1 MPLLLRNRGKVT
13 RLVKVT
19 MNRSPYFKLVG
30 PNGVCHQIP
39 AGSFCTLNILFTPE
53 GNKSL
58 FLQDHFHELV
68 CVCQGETLIVPIRAV
83 GARPVLDFPEQL
95 DFSSCPVNHSTQKT
109 LLVRNTGNL
118 EACYSLSTESPFTV
132 SPATGI
138 LDIGEAMQVTVEY
151 HPKEIGHHS
160 TSLSVHYN
168 IVDEDTYTRLL
179 GKAKD
184 FNVGLEKYSL
194 EFDKT
199 YLTLS
204 SQKTMVIHNRTNI
217 TARFQWKAFST
228 EAEEHPQKIRLSLN
242 LPRPPLETARLS
254 VEKRYEELDLY
265 DRELEKATAKIEA
278 DPMLFSDDV
287 FTIEPLE
294 GEVGPHSSAEI
305 KVFFKPREAQ
315 VYTKVAYCS
324 ISGRESRLPLCLTGE
339 GLGPCLRFKFPEL
352 DMGKVL
358 VGEAYSYEAILVNTG
373 AINAPFRLI
382 PPTTVHG
389 SCFTFQPRQGIIP
402 RNGIL
407 PIQIFFSSSTL
418 GEFEEEFQFN
428 VAECPKPVTLIV
440 RGHVTGLSL
449 HFSTNGL
456 DFNDVSFGFPQT
468 LSCHLINTSVVPIT
482 FHLRVPEDGQG
493 QPSLT
498 SFDQVKYNT
507 HPYWEKGTLAPCQE
521 KPMEFTITPSTGTI
535 PAHGFQEIRVTLCS
549 NDVGQYDCDMVVDVD
564 GFGKEVLALRLK
576 ARCVVPELCLLTS
589 TLDCGPCSA
598 KVPCQKML
606 TLVNPSPLPGCYRIL
621 PQRNQE
627 ATALWYSSPKPCG
640 IIQGHDV
647 LEIPI
652 TAEVQAVGAHSI
664 PVDIAVFGKERSP
677 LQMSLMCTGKIPLVY
692 ASVNKINFGKIQ
704 VIKDTS
710 QTLQLCNQDLIP
722 AAFRVEI
729 GDRCLS
735 IEPRE
740 GVVPA
745 KAEVPVVVTANLDDT
760 GRFEGSMKLFIE
772 NSLTSVIPIQA
783 VGIGTT
789 ITIDKPFA
797 PKLNLEPQF
806 NLLPCILRF
815 KVTNKG
821 RQFQR
826 LFWGTEGFSTFRQRH
841 PLPALSVTK
850 GKNASQSPTTP
861 VFKLR
866 PRNMDLQPGE
876 TMELVVEGF
885 SSIVQDVEEKL
896 VCEAIV
902 KPEITKKEI
911 IKTKV
916 TCKFISPSMQ
926 ISSRAITFHVEK
938 YPDDILTLQYKPLS
952 LKNTCCLPFHLLMDL
967 EQPFLICDANQQPLP
982 AGAQPVK
989 MEAGQ
994 ELHLYISFNPA
1005 YEKDLISWA
1014 AKKTMKIRLVEHP
1027 YEEEITVQGEVYFPN
1042 LCIPTKALD
1051 FGCIVSGTEQ
1061 VRYLEMTNCSPIPAH
1076 YHWSFQVD
1084 SKKYPTGFIPSP
1096 PTLKP
1101 QPQMA
1106 RFGCVECGRY
1116 LRRYFRPGSVQKP
1129 AKAPE
1134 AAQDSSQ
1141 QSAHYQETE
1150 QRCSQQTSKNCV
1162 EDSSEESS
1170 DWEDSLETEQD
1181 SSLQSSDSENCV
1193 ETEDDSSEES
1203 SDSEDSLETEDISP
1217 EQSSSEKS
1225 LETKQDSCQKSS
1237 HSEDSPEAKVPPSTA
1252 AGPQSSAETEESG
1265 QSEEAK
1271 PPGFRAEE
1279 VFSVQPVSGVLQP
1292 GKSQQVPFT
1301 FFGHADIIAH
1311 VTALCRVEGGPT
1323 YKVELRGETKVL
1335 TYHLSVK
1342 EINFGLQLFNEVI
1355 KAEVTLQN
1363 DGKIEFTYVV
1373 QSPSTGTADKPL
1385 PGVLAVLPNTASIEP
1400 GKEQV
1405 LKLYYLPG
1413 MPGVFCRTFKIKVG
1427 HLKPAEISLKGEAV
1441 FAGIYLDLP
1450 WSIEGSEKYKRLLKQ
1465 AKEKLKKDKQLKK
1478 ASLWRKARIRN
1489 QVKGPDIVINTWLRM
1504 EMDQMLIKEDALEL
1518 QPTLISRPPEDTVF
1532 DNSVP
1537 QKLVKVELPEYILDM
1552 GTVVQ
1557 GFSKI
1562 CTVNITNTWKYPVA
1576 VRANGRA
1583 LRDTGFSIYLEPM
1596 ESLINGDT
1604 IPFQVKFSSANLP
1617 VGKVDVLLPIKVEK
1631 GPTLHIRLRAIVI
1644 QPLLSLSKDR
1654 LQFPHVQVGQC
1665 WCETVRLYNP
1675 FNAPC
1680 EWFLSASKPAKKVN
1694 KCSKPAVHQKELQ
1707 AVKDD
1712 SQVFQWKAQEGT
1724 LYGREWCDLKI
1735 QFSPLEEKSYKTE
1748 LKINVHGSSQL
1759 LVLHISGQGL
1769 EPRLEFSPTEIKLG
1783 AVLPCSPELERTV
1796 VVKNPCEF
1804 PIEFYSLD
1812 FDEEYREEEKILR
1825 TLEEFGDQAAV
1836 VMPPRAVGEKL
1847 PPEVLE
1853 YYEKWKKMEAL
1864 GQEIMSK
1871 CKEESGEDN
1880 AALQESIELLKDMV
1894 DESDGPIRQAIRR
1907 YTRPVVEEIKAQM
1920 PRGIVIIVYGTPRTG
1935 KSRVAAALSKYYGV
1949 TRLSL
1954 DQVVIKAMSD
1964 ERSSAGLRARELCI
1978 EAARQRRAMR
1988 EQMPGKKGAE
1998 AKKTQPSPGDKTSK
2012 KTLSV
2017 GHQGPSASKDK
2028 ASDKPQ
2034 VASKAV
2040 GGCAGGLQAWVS
2052 AGQGMSPPGL
2062 SPAAASLHCRVVLV
2076 SAREEAQIR
2085 AQQWELSRA
2094 FCRGLFS
2101 LPCSTLQ
2108 MAAIS
2113 CATAPAPQRLII
2125 LTRTGRKEKIRKC
2138 LSCVLPKELLVEI
2151 ISERLQL
2158 SDCYRG
2164 VVFDGLE
2171 TLFASSLASSLLCVL
2186 KAVSNR
2192 PHIHVVN
2199 IFQDSEFWKGRR
2211 MAARE
2216 KKAAKKQQKA
2226 REKEEAARRKEKRL
2240 WDVDVDEYEALT
2252 EKQKA
2257 LLDYKIEKIKRE
2269 RRERREQERLA
2280 REEEERKKALSKA
2293 SKKQKKTKSP
2303 EVQQKSKKPAA
2314 KQQQQETK
2322 SADVRKGKTTAAKQQ
2337 QQETKSADIRKG
2349 KTAAAK
2355 QQQQETKSADIRKG
2369 KTAAAKQQQQET
2381 KKPEV
2386 RKGKTAAAK
2395 QQQQE
2400 TKIPE
2405 VPSKRDMILDLR
2417 FNIYESA
2424 QKEIRHIL
2432 SSWDRVQGIMNKSQS
2447 SPKHKGEKSS
2457 SMSLERPEKKSL
2469 EEHGSH
2475 KSPQQEGEVRSHGTG
2490 VPCLDFH
2497 ITRREN
2503 VFEKILKSKKLPPAK
2518 QILDSLGLGPLGPPI
2533 LPGFLFSVVPYPEED
2548 RVPAAA
2554 EDLRHFILVE
2564 PESAAAE
2571 DDVAPEAEA
2580 EDHLK
2585 EEEDT
2590 SRCNSPQEKRNSPQS
2605 PKSLR
2610 DHSPETPRSSPES
2623 RKSKLQSDSTLE
2635 RPTRLRKF
2643 RWIVPAHGE
2652 VELKIRFSTT
2662 MPGQFDQMMNFE
2674 ILGSKRLY
2682 QLPCS
2687 ATALYPSISQNP
2699 RLVFPRWR
2707 KNKEK
2712 EDIIVKEYVMSTKQ
2726 FYFGPLL
2733 CGKSREWYKAQNCPD
2748 NSEKLTI
2755 FNDSPMEAEVHF
2767 SFENDSRG
2775 ETFLLDPPSMR
2786 LQPKEKKKLTI
2797 WAYPTST
2804 GLMQDSLICHVKDNA
2819 EPVVFRLCCE
2829 GVHVKLGVSPQEL
2842 QFNKLLLH
2850 RTDTQTL
2857 VLRNDS
2863 PLPMAWHLSG
2873 LEDLGEDFSVSQGR
2887 GIVGPRK
2894 DLEVKLNFRAE
2905 KIGIINKMIR
2915 VEVSDTENILG
2926 IVHAETIKVSV
2937 EVYDVNLSINMP
2949 EGPDGSVDFGTIN
2962 VFDNKKEVLSLKNK
2976 GLYDIEYN
2984 FKLTTGSSK
2993 KGDLKSHFTVRPQRA
3008 VLKASKPPV
3017 KVEILFHPMTEMLL
3031 KSRPILL
3038 CQVFD
3043 PQVGGETVA
3052 TIPVRVSARAVYSK
3066 YSIEPA
3072 SPIDFGTM
3080 IKGTKKTQ
3088 VLTVENKG
3096 ALNFKFFIHQAPPL
3110 QSSQEEESAPSVRE
3124 KTHSTQA
3131 QLTVGMFTV
3140 SPCSGSIGPWGKQN
3154 ITVDCNAGA
3163 EGKCEEQ
3170 VYIDISNRDPKD
3182 NPLGIPFTLTAESCF
3197 PALVED
3203 VTSIF
3208 EKYPIH
3214 SNINLHQTLQSVQGN
3229 GVFIRDDNT
3238 FIFTKVLVGQ
3248 RATAYFKI
3256 SNASSIPCNVVLSI
3270 KALPGEPHSLISHI
3284 FKLDPVEMK
3293 LPGLSHGFA
3302 TVTFTPEEK
3311 KDHQCTFTASVV
3323 IPKSSSVNTK
3333 PQQLTFTISGEGHVP
3348 QVTVEYPGL
3357 RSKRGNPV
3365 LRFRRLLLGDSQALP
3380 LVLRND
3386 GVIPTKFTV
3395 HIVDDKGVFFMKG
3408 RQSSLCAFHI
3418 GDMEE
3423 DSTGKAKKH
3432 PEKPYMLLE
3441 HGQSAEFDV
3450 FFKPTLA
3457 QHLEGKIRVPLS
3469 GNNEINIEL
3478 VGEGYDDDFTF
3489 DNLPGLAE
3497 DSEKSN
3503 AEGSLEDDIIEAIRA
3518 NHIEFGDCAVRE
3530 LCEKTFTVTNRSKEV
3545 MRFEWLADAL
3555 FQFSPKVGHLQ
3566 PGCAKDIRVTLKSK
3580 VPVTIKRHSVNCKV
3594 DKIKYQLPP
3603 EEVYNWDDGM
3613 YTEKWEDT
3621 NERLP
3626 GARWPIKEKVA
3637 KAVLEPTHTV
3647 LEKSSREVE
3656 LFLSA
3661 EVDYA
3666 KFKLDTVEV
3675 HLKQT
3680 EPFQTEISTF
3690 QMSNTGKVALKYSWE
3705 VDLEQERPSKRSGK
3719 PYSVTLMRYFLSS
3732 ATVDHWFEHRP
3743 SRVHWASPLE
3753 STRPQSSLPHSTQ
3766 PTPSRR
3772 RSSQMTCLTKHVSS
3786 SMELYPDDFDD
3797 PPLFSVEPDCGT
3809 IPAGQTQIFQ
3819 VKFCPTR
3826 VGEFKAEMLCSIPNL
3841 KPSQKS
3847 PSVFVMGKGYLRKA
3861 DLKRSTSLQKGE
3873 TQSSKPKKKVQQS
3886 AKPE

>member
-1 MPLLLRNRGKVT
+1 FSSRDQNKTLLEPYPSELVFQNYPLGKVCEMPLLLRNRGKVT
-13 RLVKVT
+13 RLVRVT
-19 MNRSPYFKLVG
+19 MDSSPYFKLVG

-39 AGSFCTLNILFTPE
+39 AGSFCTIKILFIPE
-53 GNKSL
+53 GSKSL

-68 CVCQGETLIVPIRAV
+68 CICEREKFTVPIRAI
-83 GARPVLDFPEQL
+83 GARPILDFPDQL

-118 EACYSLSTESPFTV
+118 EASYSLSTESPFTV
-132 SPATGI
+132 SPATGT

-151 HPKEIGHHS
+151 HPREIGHHS
-160 TSLSVHYN
+160 TSLAVHCD
-168 IVDEDTYTRLL
+168 IVDEDTHTRLH

-184 FNVGLEKYSL
+184 FNIGLEKYSL

-204 SQKTMVIHNRTNI
+204 SQRTMLIHNRTNI
-217 TARFQWKAFST
+217 TARFQWKAFAT
-228 EAEEHPQKIRLSLN
+228 EVEEHPQKIRLSLN
-242 LPRPPLETARLS
+242 LSRPPLETARLS
-254 VEKRYEELDLY
+254 VEKHYEELKRY
-265 DRELEKATAKIEA
+265 DGELEEETAKIEA

-294 GEVGPHSSAEI
+294 GEVGPHCSAEI
-305 KVFFKPREAQ
+305 KVFFNPRVAQ
-315 VYTKVAYCS
+315 VYRKVAYCL

-339 GLGPCLRFKFPEL
+339 GLGPCLRFKFAEL

-358 VGEAYSYEAILVNTG
+358 VGEAYSYEAMLVNTG

-389 SCFTFQPRQGIIP
+389 SCFTFQPQQGIIP

-418 GEFEEEFQFN
+418 GEFEEEFHFN
-428 VAECPKPVTLIV
+428 VAECPKPVTLSI

-449 HFSTNGL
+449 HFSTTGL

-482 FHLRVPEDGQG
+482 FHLRIPEDGQG

-498 SFDQVKYNT
+498 SFDQVKDNT
-507 HPYWEKGTLAPCQE
+507 HSSWEKGTLAPCQE

-535 PAHGFQEIRVTLCS
+535 PAQGFQEIRVTLCS

-564 GFGKEVLALRLK
+564 GFGKEVLDLHIK
-576 ARCVVPELCLLTS
+576 ARCVVPELGLLTS
-589 TLDCGPCSA
+589 TLDCGACFA
-598 KVPCQKML
+598 KVPCEKIL
-606 TLVNPSPLPGCYRIL
+606 TLWNLSPLPGCYRIL

-627 ATALWYSSPKPCG
+627 AAALWYSCPKPCG
-640 IIQGHDV
+640 IIQGHKAV
-647 LEIPI
+647 EIPI

-692 ASVNKINFGKIQ
+692 PSVNKIDFGKIH

-722 AAFRVEI
+722 AAFRAEI

-745 KAEVPVVVTANLDDT
+745 RGEVPVVVTANLDET
-760 GRFEGSMKLFIE
+760 GRFEGSIKLFIE

-783 VGIGTT
+783 VGTGTT

-806 NLLPCILRF
+806 NLVPCIFRF

-850 GKNASQSPTTP
+850 GKNASQGPTTP

-916 TCKFISPSMQ
+916 TCKFISPSVQ
-926 ISSRAITFHVEK
+926 ISSTAITFCVEK
-938 YPDDILTLQYKPLS
+938 YPDDVLTLQYKPLS

-1005 YEKDLISWA
+1005 YKKDPISWA
-1014 AKKTMKIRLVEHP
+1014 AEKTMKIRLVEHP
-1027 YEEEITVQGEVYFPN
+1027 YEEEITVRGEVYFPS
-1042 LCIPTKALD
+1042 LRIPTKALD
-1051 FGCIVSGTEQ
+1051 FGCIAAGTEQ
-1061 VRYLEMTNCSPIPAH
+1061 VRYLEMTNCSPIPAQ

-1084 SKKYPTGFIPSP
+1084 SMKYPTGFIPSP

-1116 LRRYFRPGSVQKP
+1116 SRRYFRPGSVQKP
-1129 AKAPE
+1129 SKAPE

-1141 QSAHYQETE
+1141 QSAHCQETE

-1170 DWEDSLETEQD
+1170 DSEDSLETERD
-1181 SSLQSSDSENCV
+1181 SSLQSSDSDNCV

-1203 SDSEDSLETEDISP
+1203 SDSEDSLETEDDSP
-1217 EQSSSEKS
+1217 EQSSPEKS

-1252 AGPQSSAETEESG
+1252 AGPRSSAETEESG

-1279 VFSVQPVSGVLQP
+1279 VFDVQPVSGVLQP
-1292 GKSQQVPFT
+1292 GKSQLVPFT

-1311 VTALCRVEGGPT
+1311 VTALCQVEGGPT
-1323 YKVELRGETKVL
+1323 YEVELRGETSVL

-1342 EINFGLQLFNEVI
+1342 EIDFGLQLFNEVL

-1373 QSPSTGTADKPL
+1373 QSPSTGTADNPL

-1413 MPGVFCRTFKIKVG
+1413 MPGVFCRTFQVQVG

-1441 FAGIYLDLP
+1441 FAGICLDLP
-1450 WSIEGSEKYKRLLKQ
+1450 WSIKGSEKYKRLLKQ
-1465 AKEKLKKDKQLKK
+1465 AKVKLKKDKQDKK
-1478 ASLWRKARIRN
+1478 ARVWMKARIRN
-1489 QVKGPDIVINTWLRM
+1489 QHVKGPDIVANTWLRM
-1504 EMDQMLIKEDALEL
+1504 KMDQMLINEDALEL
-1518 QPTLISRPPEDTVF
+1518 QPTLISRPPEETVF
-1532 DNSVP
+1532 DKSIP

-1562 CTVNITNTWKYPVA
+1562 CTVNITNTWSYPVA
-1576 VRANGRA
+1576 VRANERA
-1583 LRDTGFSIYLEPM
+1583 LRDTGFSIYLEPV
-1596 ESLINGDT
+1596 ESLIDSDT
-1604 IPFQVKFSSANLP
+1604 KPFQVKFSSANLP

-1631 GPTLHIRLRAIVI
+1631 GPTLHIRLRATVI
-1644 QPLLSLSKDR
+1644 QLLLNLSKDR
-1654 LQFPHVQVGQC
+1654 LQFPNVQVGQC
-1665 WCETVRLYNP
+1665 WYETVRLYNR
-1675 FNAPC
+1675 FNVPC
-1680 EWFLSASKPAKKVN
+1680 EWFLTVNKPAKKVN
-1694 KCSKPAVHQKELQ
+1694 KCLKPAVHQKELQ

-1712 SQVFQWKAQEGT
+1712 SHVFQWKAQEGT

-1748 LKINVHGSSQL
+1748 LKINVRGNSQL

-1804 PIEFYSLD
+1804 PIEFYSLE

-1825 TLEEFGDQAAV
+1825 TLEEFGDRAAV

-1864 GQEIMSK
+1864 DQEIMSK
-1871 CKEESGEDN
+1871 HKEESGEDN
-1880 AALQESIELLKDMV
+1880 AALQESIRLLKDMV
-1894 DESDGPIRQAIRR
+1894 DESDRPIRQAIRR
-1907 YTRPVVEEIKAQM
+1907 YTNPAVEEFKAQM

-1935 KSRVAAALSKYYGV
+1935 KTRVAAALSKYYGV

-1954 DQVVIKAMSD
+1954 DQVVIKAMLD

-2017 GHQGPSASKDK
+2017 GHQGPSATKDK
-2028 ASDKPQ
+2028 ASDKP
-2034 VASKAV
+2034 
-2040 GGCAGGLQAWVS
+2040 
-2052 AGQGMSPPGL
+2052 
-2062 SPAAASLHCRVVLV
+2062 
-2076 SAREEAQIR
+2076 
-2085 AQQWELSRA
+2085 
-2094 FCRGLFS
+2094 
-2101 LPCSTLQ
+2101 Q

-2113 CATAPAPQRLII
+2113 CATAPAPQRLNI
-2125 LTRTGRKEKIRKC
+2125 LTRTGRKEKKWKC
-2138 LSCVLPKELLVEI
+2138 WSCVLPKELLVEI

-2158 SDCYRG
+2158 NDCYKG

-2257 LLDYKIEKIKRE
+2257 RLDYKIEQIKRE

-2280 REEEERKKALSKA
+2280 REEEESKKALSKA
-2293 SKKQKKTKSP
+2293 SKKQTKTKSP
-2303 EVQQKSKKPAA
+2303 EVQQKNKKPAA
-2314 KQQQQETK
+2314 KQQQQK
-2322 SADVRKGKTTAAKQQ
+2322 SKSLDVRKGKTTAAKQQ
-2337 QQETKSADIRKG
+2337 QQEPKNPDVRKGKNSPDVRKG
-2349 KTAAAK
+2349 KTTTAK
-2355 QQQQETKSADIRKG
+2355 QQQQEKKSPD
-2369 KTAAAKQQQQET
+2369 
-2381 KKPEV
+2381 V

-2405 VPSKRDMILDLR
+2405 VPSKRDRILDLR
-2417 FNIYESA
+2417 YNIYESA

-2447 SPKHKGEKSS
+2447 SPKHKGEK
-2457 SMSLERPEKKSL
+2457 KSV

-2475 KSPQQEGEVRSHGTG
+2475 KSLQHEGEVAKGSGRSQGTG

-2518 QILDSLGLGPLGPPI
+2518 QILDSLGLGPLEPPI

-2564 PESAAAE
+2564 PEGAAAE
-2571 DDVAPEAEA
+2571 DDVAPEAE
-2580 EDHLK
+2580 DHLK
-2585 EEEDT
+2585 EGEDT
-2590 SRCNSPQEKRNSPQS
+2590 SRHNSTQEKRNSPQS
-2605 PKSLR
+2605 PKSLQ
-2610 DHSPETPRSSPES
+2610 DHSPETPRSSSES
-2623 RKSKLQSDSTLE
+2623 RKSELQSDSTLK
-2635 RPTRLRKF
+2635 RPTRLRRF

-2662 MPGQFDQMMNFE
+2662 VPGQFDQMMNFE

-2707 KNKEK
+2707 KTKEK
-2712 EDIIVKEYVMSTKQ
+2712 EDIIIKEYVMSTKQ

-2755 FNDSPMEAEVHF
+2755 LNDSPMEAEVHF
-2767 SFENDSRG
+2767 SFENDSKG

-2786 LQPKEKKKLTI
+2786 LQPKEKKKLSI

-2804 GLMQDSLICHVKDNA
+2804 GLMQDSLICRVKDNA

-2842 QFNKLLLH
+2842 HFNKLLLH
-2850 RTDTQTL
+2850 RTGTQTL
-2857 VLRNDS
+2857 VLKNDS

-2887 GIVGPRK
+2887 GIVGPRT
-2894 DLEVKLNFRAE
+2894 DLEVKLNFKAE

-2949 EGPDGSVDFGTIN
+2949 EGPDGSVNFGTIN

-2976 GLYDIEYN
+2976 GLYDIEYS
-2984 FKLTTGSSK
+2984 FRLTTGSSK
-2993 KGDLKSHFTVRPQRA
+2993 KGDLKSHFTVQPQKG

-3031 KSRPILL
+3031 KSKPILL

-3043 PQVGGETVA
+3043 PQVGKGGETVA

-3110 QSSQEEESAPSVRE
+3110 QSSQQEESAPSVRE

-3163 EGKCEEQ
+3163 EGKCEERLC
-3170 VYIDISNRDPKD
+3170 IDISNRDPKD
-3182 NPLGIPFTLTAESCF
+3182 NPLGVPFILTAESCF

-3214 SNINLHQTLQSVQGN
+3214 SNVNLHQTLQSVQGN

-3248 RATAYFKI
+3248 RATAHFKI
-3256 SNASSIPCNVVLSI
+3256 SNASCIPCNVVLSI
-3270 KALPGEPHSLISHI
+3270 KALPGEPHSLIHNI

-3293 LPGLSHGFA
+3293 IPGLSHAFA

-3311 KDHQCTFTASVV
+3311 EDYHCTFTASVV
-3323 IPKSSSVNTK
+3323 IPKGSSVNTK
-3333 PQQLTFTISGEGHVP
+3333 PQHLTFTISGEGHVP
-3348 QVTVEYPGL
+3348 QVTVECPGL

-3365 LRFRRLLLGDSQALP
+3365 LRFRRLLLGDSQTLP

-3386 GVIPTKFTV
+3386 GVIPTEFTV

-3408 RQSSLCAFHI
+3408 TQSALRAFHI

-3423 DSTGKAKKH
+3423 ESTGKAKKH
-3432 PEKPYMLLE
+3432 PKKPYMLLE

-3457 QHLEGKIRVPLS
+3457 QRVEGKIRVPLS

-3489 DNLPGLAE
+3489 DNVPGLAE

-3545 MRFEWLADAL
+3545 MRFEWLADVL
-3555 FQFSPKVGHLQ
+3555 FRFSPKVGHLQ

-3580 VPVTIKRHSVNCKV
+3580 VPVTIKRHSVKCKV

-3621 NERLP
+3621 TERLP

-3637 KAVLEPTHTV
+3637 KAVPEPPHTV

-3661 EVDYA
+3661 QVDYA
-3666 KFKLDTVEV
+3666 KFKLDTIEV
-3675 HLKQT
+3675 QMKQT
-3680 EPFQTEISTF
+3680 EPFQTDISTF

-3705 VDLEQERPSKRSGK
+3705 VDLEEERPSKSSGK
-3719 PYSVTLMRYFLSS
+3719 PFSVTLMRYFLSS
-3732 ATVDHWFEHRP
+3732 DTVDHWFKHRA

-3753 STRPQSSLPHSTQ
+3753 STRPQSSRPHSTQ

-3772 RSSQMTCLTKHVSS
+3772 RSSQMTCLSKYVSS
-3786 SMELYPDDFDD
+3786 SMELYPDDFND
-3797 PPLFSVEPDCGT
+3797 PPLFSIEPDCGT
-3809 IPAGQTQIFQ
+3809 IPAGQNQIFQ

-3861 DLKRSTSLQKGE
+3861 GLKHSTSLQKGE
-3873 TQSSKPKKKVQQS
+3873 TQSSKPKKVQRS

>member
-1 MPLLLRNRGKVT
+1 
-13 RLVKVT
+13 
-19 MNRSPYFKLVG
+19 
-30 PNGVCHQIP
+30 
-39 AGSFCTLNILFTPE
+39 
-53 GNKSL
+53 
-58 FLQDHFHELV
+58 
-68 CVCQGETLIVPIRAV
+68 
-83 GARPVLDFPEQL
+83 
-95 DFSSCPVNHSTQKT
+95 
-109 LLVRNTGNL
+109 
-118 EACYSLSTESPFTV
+118 
-132 SPATGI
+132 
-138 LDIGEAMQVTVEY
+138 
-151 HPKEIGHHS
+151 
-160 TSLSVHYN
+160 
-168 IVDEDTYTRLL
+168 
-179 GKAKD
+179 
-184 FNVGLEKYSL
+184 
-194 EFDKT
+194 
-199 YLTLS
+199 
-204 SQKTMVIHNRTNI
+204 MVIHNRTNI

-627 ATALWYSSPKPCG
+627 AAALWYSSPKPCG

-677 LQMSLMCTGKIPLVY
+677 L
-692 ASVNKINFGKIQ
+692 
-704 VIKDTS
+704 
-710 QTLQLCNQDLIP
+710 
-722 AAFRVEI
+722 

-938 YPDDILTLQYKPLS
+938 YPDDVLTLQYKPLS

-1005 YEKDLISWA
+1005 YEKDPISWA

-1141 QSAHYQETE
+1141 QSAHCQETE

-1162 EDSSEESS
+1162 QDSSEESS

-1225 LETKQDSCQKSS
+1225 LETKQDSCQKSL

-1252 AGPQSSAETEESG
+1252 AGPQSSAETEESVK
-1265 QSEEAK
+1265 SEEAK

-1279 VFSVQPVSGVLQP
+1279 
-1292 GKSQQVPFT
+1292 
-1301 FFGHADIIAH
+1301 
-1311 VTALCRVEGGPT
+1311 
-1323 YKVELRGETKVL
+1323 
-1335 TYHLSVK
+1335 
-1342 EINFGLQLFNEVI
+1342 LFNEVI

-1413 MPGVFCRTFKIKVG
+1413 MPGVFCRTFQIK
-1427 HLKPAEISLKGEAV
+1427 
-1441 FAGIYLDLP
+1441 
-1450 WSIEGSEKYKRLLKQ
+1450 
-1465 AKEKLKKDKQLKK
+1465 
-1478 ASLWRKARIRN
+1478 
-1489 QVKGPDIVINTWLRM
+1489 INTWLRM

-1583 LRDTGFSIYLEPM
+1583 LRDTGFSIYLEPV

-1654 LQFPHVQVGQC
+1654 LQFPDVQVGQC

-1954 DQVVIKAMSD
+1954 AEVVTEAMSD
-1964 ERSSAGLRARELCI
+1964 ERSS
-1978 EAARQRRAMR
+1978 M
-1988 EQMPGKKGAE
+1988 
-1998 AKKTQPSPGDKTSK
+1998 T
-2012 KTLSV
+2012 
-2017 GHQGPSASKDK
+2017 
-2028 ASDKPQ
+2028 
-2034 VASKAV
+2034 
-2040 GGCAGGLQAWVS
+2040 
-2052 AGQGMSPPGL
+2052 
-2062 SPAAASLHCRVVLV
+2062 
-2076 SAREEAQIR
+2076 
-2085 AQQWELSRA
+2085 
-2094 FCRGLFS
+2094 
-2101 LPCSTLQ
+2101 
-2108 MAAIS
+2108 AIS
-2113 CATAPAPQRLII
+2113 CATAPAPQRFII

-2171 TLFASSLASSLLCVL
+2171 TLFASSLASSLLCIL

-2355 QQQQETKSADIRKG
+2355 QQQQETK
-2369 KTAAAKQQQQET
+2369 
-2381 KKPEV
+2381 KPEV

-2475 KSPQQEGEVRSHGTG
+2475 KSLQQEGEVRSHSTG
-2490 VPCLDFH
+2490 VPCLDFR

-2503 VFEKILKSKKLPPAK
+2503 MFEKILKSKKLPPAK

-2571 DDVAPEAEA
+2571 DDVDGGVSGQVSPLSPFSLSPYAKAPEAEA

-2712 EDIIVKEYVMSTKQ
+2712 EDIIVKE
-2726 FYFGPLL
+2726 
-2733 CGKSREWYKAQNCPD
+2733 YKAQNCPD

-2887 GIVGPRK
+2887 GVVGPRK

-3270 KALPGEPHSLISHI
+3270 KALPGEPHNLISHI

-3408 RQSSLCAFHI
+3408 RQSSLRAFHI

-3637 KAVLEPTHTV
+3637 KAVPEPTHTV

-3661 EVDYA
+3661 QVDYA

-3675 HLKQT
+3675 QLKQT